1 MRNKLLLAL
10 IGMAAMFTGCSQEA
24 KEDFAASKT
33 TSFNVSVDGGV
44 KTRADVTDLTRYV
57 MEVYKG
63 ATATGTPVMHKE
75 QATGVFTDVVLDN
88 TEKYT
93 VLFWADYGTPTA
105 QGAQPS
111 ASNEYNTADLKAAFI
126 AKQPTQAAYAGLS
139 RFTAGTDNEADYT
152 TVTLKHAVAQVNFK
166 QTEVLTSATN
176 TLVVN
181 YPKSYSLNVDN
192 DAMTE
197 IAGKVTHTFTYNSK
211 EIGTLGTS
219 YLIAATGTPKTLL
232 DITVKLNNEAMVTLP
247 NVPFQRNA
255 RTNIVGSLSCLYD
268 ASLTVTCDEAWETTD
283 NEASITPPAP
293 ADPNVITVNGI
304 KVATGNLVSDGEGGA
319 KMGTAT
325 DCGLYFQF
333 GSLIGWSGGA
343 NGDGTGTPLANVSLE
358 VKVVP
363 SGYTGKTSWNR
374 NWTGALNPGTD
385 PDANDEAAGTGDP
398 CRYYLKGTWRLP
410 TKEEFNKLF
419 NTDNYTYQNGWSWD
433 STSSS
438 ASHSSGLKFPASNT
452 RNYNEGNLYSVG
464 SEGCYWSALLD
475 SGINGCSLS
484 FSSSRL
490 YPSSANRRS
499 EGLPVRCVQD
509 ASN

>member
-24 KEDFAASKT
+24 KEDFTASKT

-93 VLFWADYGTPTA
+93 VLFWADYGTPTP

-192 DAMTE
+192 DAITE

-232 DITVKLNNEAMVTLP
+232 DITAKLNNEAMMTLS

-255 RTNIVGSLSCLYD
+255 RTSITGPLSCLYD
-268 ASLTVTCDEAWETTD
+268 ASLTITCDEAWETTD
-283 NEASITPPAP
+283 NEAEIVPPGP
-293 ADPNVITVNGI
+293 IDYIEVNGI
-304 KVATGNLVSDGEGGA
+304 KAAIGNLVADGANGA
-319 KMGTAT
+319 KIGAAT
-325 DCGLYFQF
+325 DQGLYFQF
-333 GSLIGWSGGA
+333 GSLVGWSSEGNPA
-343 NGDGTGTPLANVSLE
+343 TIAVRPETYNGSTT
-358 VKVVP
+358 
-363 SGYTGKTSWNR
+363 WNST
-374 NWTGALNPGTD
+374 WLGD
-385 PDANDEAAGTGDP
+385 PTTENLVTGTGDP
-398 CRYYLKGTWRLP
+398 CKYYLKGSWRLP
-410 TKEEFNKLF
+410 TNPEIVELF
-419 NTDNYTYQNGWSWD
+419 KDDGFPVRGPWKWNTNM
-433 STSSS
+433 
-438 ASHSSGLKFPASNT
+438 ASHTSGLKFPASGCRDN
-452 RNYNEGNLYSVG
+452 NSDGNLSNVG
-464 SEGCYWSALLD
+464 TEGYYWSSTPIAT
-475 SGINGCSLS
+475 NGLCLY
-484 FSSSRL
+484 FYKGGLYTTQSR
-490 YPSSANRRS
+490 YQKD
-499 EGLPVRCVQD
+499 GYTVRCVQG
-509 ASN
+509 SN